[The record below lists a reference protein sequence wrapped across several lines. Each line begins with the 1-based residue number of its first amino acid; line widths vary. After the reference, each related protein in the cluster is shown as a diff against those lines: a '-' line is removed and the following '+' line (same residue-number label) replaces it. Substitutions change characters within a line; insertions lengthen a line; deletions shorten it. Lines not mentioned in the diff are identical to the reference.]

1 MAQLTLPS
9 SVSSS
14 IVASSQSNVTTPHQK
29 PDLKAIFETIGKR
42 VCQVSTIRGRCSG
55 ILLGGRTILVPFHA
69 IGLKEEEKLPDNNIR
84 YSIFPIEV
92 AYQDTTYTAHWS
104 SRQKLNN
111 AYFYDICLFEI
122 EDDDFRPP
130 QNLKLYIDP
139 PSPGDKVY
147 FAGYPLRQSNASFHK
162 GVVSSVETSEDT
174 SYFMIDG
181 TVLPGNSGGAVFIY
195 KGNELLLIGII
206 FAELANIDPSFIQ
219 EKQLVKERLT
229 DSTLVMVMSGVKVN
243 LVLTKVI
250 DTVFDN
256 LATGIGKVISTK
268 HVQDLI
274 NRTTLPKPPSPF
286 SIGFPVI
293 KGEQLPGQLGT
304 DPVYADWYH
313 RKVKGKTL
321 CGTILGIILYS
332 EDLIDKN
339 QEKDRLRPYYEKNV
353 LNSATKG
360 HSNAPRTTLDKWLTL
375 KEKIL
380 AAKPKAIKEHKE
392 DWKNLLIAYK
402 KDLPDLQAEIDQLI
416 VQLT

>member
-1 MAQLTLPS
+1 MAQLIQIS
-9 SVSSS
+9 GVSTS
-14 IVASSQSNVTTPHQK
+14 IAALQSNVTPPHQK
-29 PDLKAIFETIGKR
+29 PDLKAIFEAIDKR

-69 IGLKEEEKLPDNNIR
+69 IGLKEEEKLPDGHIR
-84 YSIFPIEV
+84 YFIFPIEIS
-92 AYQDTTYTAHWS
+92 YQGTTFTAAWS
-104 SRQKLNN
+104 SRQKLDN

-122 EDDDFRPP
+122 EDDDFHALE
-130 QNLKLYIDP
+130 NLKFCVDS
-139 PSPGDKVY
+139 PSSGDKVY

-162 GVVSSVETSEDT
+162 GVVSSVETSEDA

-181 TVLPGNSGGAVFIY
+181 TVLPGNSGGPVFIR

-219 EKQLVKERLT
+219 EKQMVKERLAE
-229 DSTLVMVMSGVKVN
+229 SPLVMSGVRVN

-256 LATGIGKVISTK
+256 LATGIGKVISSK
-268 HVQDLI
+268 HVKDLI
-274 NRTTLPKPPSPF
+274 DRTTLPKPPSPF
-286 SIGFPVI
+286 SIGFPVV

-321 CGTILGIILYS
+321 CGTILGTILYS

-339 QEKDRLRPYYEKNV
+339 QEKDLLRPYYEKNV
-353 LNSATKG
+353 LNSTTKG
-360 HSNAPRTTLDKWLTL
+360 HNNAPRTTLDKWLTI

-380 AAKPKAIKEHKE
+380 VAKPKAIKEHKE
-392 DWKNLLIAYK
+392 DWKKLLIAYK
-402 KDLPDLQAEIDQLI
+402 QDLPELLAEIDQFMAKLA
-416 VQLT
+416 